1 MKRFFQ
7 KGIGAFQGR
16 TAADRELTR
25 WMPQR
30 LLVPLYPQGAGLI
43 APGTLVKKYTRLGEN
58 GGFAPEKGV
67 VQGYQEMNHPLLGK
81 VLCAVMELN
90 PDESGREHGRKN
102 GKKMLPHL

>member
-90 PDESGREHGRKN
+90 PD
-102 GKKMLPHL
+102 